1 MTLRFAANLNFLFGE
16 SSTSIAER
24 IRKAHI
30 YGFKAV
36 EIPYPEHEVDD
47 VVKATNE
54 TGICVS
60 LINIA
65 LAYLAIKEISNDNI
79 KLMVDF
85 YHLQHIR
92 GNVTKALE
100 EYQAEIGHF
109 QIAQVPNRNEPD
121 TQGEL
126 NYRYIF
132 EKILELDYD
141 GWIGCEYTPK
151 ATTVEGLNWISK
163 YGLTL

>member
-65 LAYLAIKEISNDNI
+65 LDKTRDDLKFGSASIPGEEILFKKQLDKTIEFATLVNC
-79 KLMVDF
+79 K
-85 YHLQHIR
+85 
-92 GNVTKALE
+92 NVF
-100 EYQAEIGHF
+100 GH
-109 QIAQVPNRNEPD
+109 
-121 TQGEL
+121 
-126 NYRYIF
+126 
-132 EKILELDYD
+132 
-141 GWIGCEYTPK
+141 
-151 ATTVEGLNWISK
+151 
-163 YGLTL
+163 